1 MDSAHLVQKLKKLW
15 FEMRVMTW
23 RALSTG
29 LPGSRT
35 RWLRRGRVPALALTP
50 VFLQHNAPPGFI
62 VPRAP
67 CSSSS
72 ASASL
77 SSSSPPTRVPA
88 PVRPSS
94 AVVAAKSATP
104 QPTLPGTIFTVAAEV
119 EALGAKA
126 LPVVVDLRDEAA
138 CVACV
143 QATVATF
150 GGVDILINNASAL
163 WWQTISDTPTKKYDL
178 IQGINARGAFIMTRE
193 CLPHMRTRGWGR
205 VVCMGPPL
213 PTSYKA
219 YAGKTAYYMV
229 SATREAE
236 AHADT
241 PLVCLTTCRCGPHD
255 VRWSHRC

>member
-1 MDSAHLVQKLKKLW
+1 MLN
-15 FEMRVMTW
+15 
-23 RALSTG
+23 
-29 LPGSRT
+29 P
-35 RWLRRGRVPALALTP
+35 
-50 VFLQHNAPPGFI
+50 I
-62 VPRAP
+62 
-67 CSSSS
+67 SSSLR
-72 ASASL
+72 SL
-77 SSSSPPTRVPA
+77 LVLLRLRSFSSSSSPPTRVPA
-88 PVRPSS
+88 LARPCS

-150 GGVDILINNASAL
+150 GGVDILINHASAL

-213 PTSYKA
+213 PASYKA

-229 SATREAE
+229 WKPHTGGGGTRR
-236 AHADT
+236 HAVGVPDHMS
-241 PLVCLTTCRCGPHD
+241 V
-255 VRWSHRC
+255 